1 MIAQGATYKPR
12 EMQSS
17 VAVATYKSTDQL
29 AATVK
34 MGIGIYFD
42 SNTDTKAN

>member
-1 MIAQGATYKPR
+1 MIAQGGNEKLCGR
-12 EMQSS
+12 GD
-17 VAVATYKSTDQL
+17 ATYKSTNQL